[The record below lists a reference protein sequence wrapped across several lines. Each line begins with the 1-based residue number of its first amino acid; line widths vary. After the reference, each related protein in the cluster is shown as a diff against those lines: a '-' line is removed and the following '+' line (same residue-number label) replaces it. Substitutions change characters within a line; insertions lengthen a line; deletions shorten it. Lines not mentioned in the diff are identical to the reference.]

1 MKAPTKD
8 LGMDDVG
15 RRNLGW
21 RMWWSGP
28 WLATRLVAA
37 TKPLHIR
44 WLWLAVA
51 LASMTV
57 FSPAAEPLRL
67 HPDNPHYF
75 LFRGKPTVL
84 VTSGEH
90 YGAVLNQ
97 DFDYLTYLDT
107 LKAEGMNLTRV
118 VPGTSLES
126 TNATSYR
133 GGDQNT
139 FAPRPGRFLAP
150 WARSDTPGYFY
161 GGNKFDL

>member
-75 LFRGKPTVL
+75 LWRGKPTVL
-84 VTSGEH
+84 ITSGEH
-90 YGAVLNQ
+90 YGAVLNR
-97 DFDYLTYLDT
+97 DFDYVKYLNTLMADHLT
-107 LKAEGMNLTRV
+107 LTR
-118 VPGTSLES
+118 TF
-126 TNATSYR
+126 T
-133 GGDQNT
+133 GGAYYEPQGAFNIAHNT
-139 FAPRPGRFLAP
+139 LAP
-150 WARSDTPGYFY
+150 DPSRFISPWQRADGKY
-161 GGNKFDL
+161 D